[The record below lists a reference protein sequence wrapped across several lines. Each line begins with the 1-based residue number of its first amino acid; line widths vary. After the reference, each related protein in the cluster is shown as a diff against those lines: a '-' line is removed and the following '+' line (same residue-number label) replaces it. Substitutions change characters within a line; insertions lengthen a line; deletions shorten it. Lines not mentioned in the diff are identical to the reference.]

1 MEKSKT
7 NPFLVF
13 IYATIE
19 FFTLCALGLGALIV
33 LIFSGI
39 FIGSLY
45 IRNLFRKNCCKYN
58 SGSND

>member
-1 MEKSKT
+1 MAKSKL

-19 FFTLCALGLGALIV
+19 FLTLCALGLGTMVI

-39 FIGSLY
+39 FLGSLY
-45 IRNLFRKNCCKYN
+45 IRNFFRKKCCKYN
-58 SGSND
+58 SGSK